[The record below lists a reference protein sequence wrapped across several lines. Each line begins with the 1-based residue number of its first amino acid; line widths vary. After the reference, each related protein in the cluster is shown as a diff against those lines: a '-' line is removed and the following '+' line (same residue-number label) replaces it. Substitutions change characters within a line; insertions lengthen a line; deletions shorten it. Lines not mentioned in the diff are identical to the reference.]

1 MKRPLRTSL
10 LVLAAL
16 GLAAA
21 AGLAAPASPPAPAA
35 EKVPLPYR
43 ITRSDVLSVGIVGEP
58 ELTAAQKK
66 VEPTGTINLLYI
78 GDVRVVGL
86 TIKEAQEMIEN
97 TYREQRILR
106 TPVATVIVE
115 QYAPRRVRISG
126 RVANPG
132 LIEIPAD
139 TEITLVELIFKAGG
153 LQDTARG
160 SEVKVTRTMPDGSTK
175 IFTLDIESVIKA
187 RSKSGAEAASFVVL
201 PDDLIFV
208 PERII

>member
-1 MKRPLRTSL
+1 MKALRTAL
-10 LVLAAL
+10 LILAS
-16 GLAAA
+16 GLWPCLEVAF
-21 AGLAAPASPPAPAA
+21 AAPAAPAVPAA
-35 EKVPLPYR
+35 EKVPVAYR

-58 ELTAAQKK
+58 DLTAAQKK

-78 GDVRVVGL
+78 GDVRIVGL

-139 TEITLVELIFKAGG
+139 TETTLVELIFKAGG

-175 IFTLDIESVIKA
+175 IITLDVESVIKA
-187 RSKSGAEAASFVVL
+187 RSKAGAEAATFVVL